1 MSGFIFI
8 LCIVMLV
15 LILLIFNRLG
25 GIKKDIK
32 RIKGDI
38 DILLSEDDEEEEEA
52 IERIKSIID
61 YHENEE
67 GNDE

>member
-8 LCIVMLV
+8 LCIVMVV
-15 LILLIFNRLG
+15 LLLLIFNRLG

-38 DILLSEDDEEEEEA
+38 DILLSEDDGEEEEA

-61 YHENEE
+61 NHENEE

>member
-15 LILLIFNRLG
+15 LLLLIFNRLG

-38 DILLSEDDEEEEEA
+38 DIILSEEDEKGA

>member
-15 LILLIFNRLG
+15 LLLLIFNRLG